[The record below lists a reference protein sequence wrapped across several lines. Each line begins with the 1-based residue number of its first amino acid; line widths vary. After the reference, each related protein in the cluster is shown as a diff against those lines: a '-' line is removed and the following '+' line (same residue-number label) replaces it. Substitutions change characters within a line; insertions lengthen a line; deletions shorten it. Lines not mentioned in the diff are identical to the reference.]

1 VDRQHQELNPTAHS
15 PAPCG
20 IQGPQPAADSATST
34 GPRLARVS
42 AERITFGSA
51 SAAEGPALLTTG
63 SAELEPRS
71 PRVCA
76 SVALCPIFALTT

>member
-1 VDRQHQELNPTAHS
+1 M
-15 PAPCG
+15 
-20 IQGPQPAADSATST
+20 
-34 GPRLARVS
+34 S

-63 SAELEPRS
+63 SAELEPMS
-71 PRVCA
+71 PLVCA